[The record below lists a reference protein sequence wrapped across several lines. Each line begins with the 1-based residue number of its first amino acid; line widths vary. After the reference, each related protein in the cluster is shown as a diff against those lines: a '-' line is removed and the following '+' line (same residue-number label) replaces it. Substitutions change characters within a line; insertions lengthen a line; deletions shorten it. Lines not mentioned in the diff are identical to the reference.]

1 MATLVCFHA
10 HPDDESIATGG
21 TMIRA
26 SEDGHDVVLVV
37 ATDGSHGEV
46 APGLLEAGETLAE
59 RRHGELL
66 AAAEI
71 LGVGRVE
78 MLGYRDS
85 GMMGEP
91 TNELEG
97 SFWTADVATAAER
110 LAVILRDV
118 GADVLTIYD
127 DHGGY
132 GHPDHIQVHRVGTRA
147 AELAGVERV
156 FWATMNR
163 DHLRRGMEANPDFR
177 ESFDDESRETVDSAS
192 FGMAEDDITHAVDV
206 RAHLE
211 AKRAAMAAHASQIDE
226 ASFFLTL
233 PAAAFADAFGTE
245 WFVAPGVTRED
256 GFVGDLFD
264 GLPG

>member
-26 SEDGHDVVLVV
+26 VEAGHDVVLVV

-46 APGLLEAGETLAE
+46 APGLLEPGETLAE
-59 RRHGELL
+59 RRYGELL
-66 AAAEI
+66 TAAGI
-71 LGVGRVE
+71 LGIGRVE

-91 TNELEG
+91 TNDLDG
-97 SFWTADVATAAER
+97 SFWTADVDEAAER
-110 LAVILRDV
+110 LATILRDV

-127 DHGGY
+127 AHGGY
-132 GHPDHIQVHRVGTRA
+132 GHPDHIQVHRVGSRA
-147 AELAGVERV
+147 AELVGVERV

-177 ESFDDESRETVDSAS
+177 ESLDEESRETVDSAS
-192 FGMAEDDITHAVDV
+192 FGMAESDITHAVDV
-206 RAHLE
+206 RPHLDT
-211 AKRAAMAAHASQIDE
+211 KRAAMAAHASQIDE

-233 PAAAFADAFGTE
+233 PAVAFAEAFGTE
-245 WFVAPGVTRED
+245 WFVAPGVTRD
-256 GFVGDLFD
+256 GAFVGDLFD
-264 GLPG
+264 SFLG